1 MEIEVRQ
8 EDLQA
13 VMQANPMMVLQVENQ
28 ALRRKLQETQIA
40 FDASMMENERLAEE
54 LVDAIDANLAMDERK
69 NGSKLFQMM
78 GDGVG
83 TTKEEDIEIN
93 G

>member
-40 FDASMMENERLAEE
+40 FDASMMENERLRGE
-54 LVDAIDANLAMDERK
+54 VDESK
-69 NGSKLFQMM
+69 NGSKA
-78 GDGVG
+78 
-83 TTKEEDIEIN
+83 KEK
-93 G
+93 

>member
-54 LVDAIDANLAMDERK
+54 LDERK